1 MQGKVG
7 AGEDRLLAE
16 TMAEDSRSLEARKRL
31 DEKFAKL
38 NRSLPQKRL
47 EVRRSGVELSKLER
61 IDLLQYLRLVI
72 QTKQSVRV

>member
-16 TMAEDSRSLEARKRL
+16 TMDEDSQSLEARKKL

-38 NRSLPQKRL
+38 NRSLLPVL
-47 EVRRSGVELSKLER
+47 SG
-61 IDLLQYLRLVI
+61 
-72 QTKQSVRV
+72 T